1 MIIRH
6 WVTRREYLGE
16 GCYLLPCRRAT
27 LPAES
32 GVDRGSDS
40 GVEVEA
46 RIGSYVR
53 SSQCRIDPSN
63 GQSPVVQVTPSR
75 ECRLAQRAEGGAQ
88 LFREEPRF
96 LPGGEVT
103 A

>member
-1 MIIRH
+1 MTAMIADSTALFRYQGKPI
-6 WVTRREYLGE
+6 
-16 GCYLLPCRRAT
+16 
-27 LPAES
+27 AES

-63 GQSPVVQVTPSR
+63 GQSPVV
-75 ECRLAQRAEGGAQ
+75 
-88 LFREEPRF
+88 
-96 LPGGEVT
+96 
-103 A
+103 

>member
-1 MIIRH
+1 MMTRTS
-6 WVTRREYLGE
+6 VTLTGGDTRQ
-16 GCYLLPCRRAT
+16 T
-27 LPAES
+27 AES

-63 GQSPVVQVTPSR
+63 GQSPVV
-75 ECRLAQRAEGGAQ
+75 
-88 LFREEPRF
+88 
-96 LPGGEVT
+96 
-103 A
+103 

>member
-1 MIIRH
+1 
-6 WVTRREYLGE
+6 VG
-16 GCYLLPCRRAT
+16 RRAESEHN
-27 LPAES
+27 AES

-63 GQSPVVQVTPSR
+63 GQSPVV
-75 ECRLAQRAEGGAQ
+75 
-88 LFREEPRF
+88 
-96 LPGGEVT
+96 
-103 A
+103 

>member
-1 MIIRH
+1 MIRPGGAHLSADTCSTPRTADIAGKRQTELSQS
-6 WVTRREYLGE
+6 VSRGRALLTYCERRI
-16 GCYLLPCRRAT
+16 
-27 LPAES
+27 AES

-63 GQSPVVQVTPSR
+63 GQSPVV
-75 ECRLAQRAEGGAQ
+75 
-88 LFREEPRF
+88 
-96 LPGGEVT
+96 
-103 A
+103 

>member
-1 MIIRH
+1 MSQSASSDLPRALGACALARRRCRIEGVAAVHPFAKLDMFIRH
-6 WVTRREYLGE
+6 WQSRE
-16 GCYLLPCRRAT
+16 AT
-27 LPAES
+27 WGNALTLCWGGQIAES

-63 GQSPVVQVTPSR
+63 GQSPVV
-75 ECRLAQRAEGGAQ
+75 
-88 LFREEPRF
+88 
-96 LPGGEVT
+96 
-103 A
+103 